1 MSRVIIIKI
10 GCFFLLQEEQSREEQ
25 QQQINEA
32 RTKKKILRL
41 PENVIFGRP
50 IGGFTGREREQDD

>member
-10 GCFFLLQEEQSREEQ
+10 DCFFLLQEEQSREE

-41 PENVIFGRP
+41 PENVLFGRP

>member
-1 MSRVIIIKI
+1 MSRAIIIKI
-10 GCFFLLQEEQSREEQ
+10 DFFLLQEEQSREEQ
-25 QQQINEA
+25 QQQIKA
-32 RTKKKILRL
+32 RTKKILRL

>member
-1 MSRVIIIKI
+1 LFARIIR
-10 GCFFLLQEEQSREEQ
+10 CFFYEEQSREE

-32 RTKKKILRL
+32 RTKKKISRL

-50 IGGFTGREREQDD
+50 IGGFTGREREQDY